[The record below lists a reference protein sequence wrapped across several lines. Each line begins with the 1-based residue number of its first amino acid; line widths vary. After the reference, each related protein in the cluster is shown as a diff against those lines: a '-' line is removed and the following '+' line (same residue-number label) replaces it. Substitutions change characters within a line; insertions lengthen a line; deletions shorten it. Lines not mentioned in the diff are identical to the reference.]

1 MCVSRYRASF
11 FFFLPSSFVASSS
24 SHPDC
29 SSSIRVMTRR
39 RFTSRSRFLSYG
51 EAADTQR
58 GLRKSLV
65 PPWLPSPRNGVDSIQ
80 PAIRSTM
87 LYVANVNYEGNE
99 RWPTS
104 NNGAPCKSLFR
115 ARWARGSSG
124 VDVDG
129 GGGLN
134 GVFKMELHF
143 RGYFPLKVSFFL
155 KMCSFESLSLFFF
168 FFTLLKNHRRRH
180 GVEAVLF
187 FFFRLKEI
195 IACPIILY
203 SIT

>member
-1 MCVSRYRASF
+1 
-11 FFFLPSSFVASSS
+11 
-24 SHPDC
+24 
-29 SSSIRVMTRR
+29 
-39 RFTSRSRFLSYG
+39 
-51 EAADTQR
+51 
-58 GLRKSLV
+58 
-65 PPWLPSPRNGVDSIQ
+65 
-80 PAIRSTM
+80 M

-168 FFTLLKNHRRRH
+168 FYVIKESSLKTR
-180 GVEAVLF
+180 
-187 FFFRLKEI
+187 
-195 IACPIILY
+195 
-203 SIT
+203 S

>member
-1 MCVSRYRASF
+1 M
-11 FFFLPSSFVASSS
+11 
-24 SHPDC
+24 
-29 SSSIRVMTRR
+29 
-39 RFTSRSRFLSYG
+39 
-51 EAADTQR
+51 
-58 GLRKSLV
+58 
-65 PPWLPSPRNGVDSIQ
+65 
-80 PAIRSTM
+80 
-87 LYVANVNYEGNE
+87 
-99 RWPTS
+99 
-104 NNGAPCKSLFR
+104 
-115 ARWARGSSG
+115 
-124 VDVDG
+124 DVDG

-168 FFTLLKNHRRRH
+168 FFFTLLKNHRRRH

>member
-29 SSSIRVMTRR
+29 SSPIRVMTRR

-80 PAIRSTM
+80 PAIHSTM

-168 FFTLLKNHRRRH
+168 FFY
-180 GVEAVLF
+180 VI
-187 FFFRLKEI
+187 KE
-195 IACPIILY
+195 
-203 SIT
+203 SSSKTRS

>member
-29 SSSIRVMTRR
+29 SSPIRVMTRR

-155 KMCSFESLSLFFF
+155 KMCSFESLFLSLFF

-187 FFFRLKEI
+187 FFRLKEI

>member
-29 SSSIRVMTRR
+29 SSPIRVMTRR